1 MQQRRE
7 RRMREKALEI
17 VRHLVH
23 ILDHQTIS
31 PTTGLSVE
39 DIQNWREECKEGKKC
54 DRTISAAF
62 LVTRLSL
69 VAQAFEALPL

>member
-23 ILDHQTIS
+23 ILDDQTIS

-39 DIQNWREECKEGKKC
+39 DIQNWREE
-54 DRTISAAF
+54 
-62 LVTRLSL
+62 
-69 VAQAFEALPL
+69 